1 MKSTSKG
8 VVARQKPLVTTKLRP
23 PRNRGALLQRPKL
36 IDALRQTLSRK
47 LAIIHGPAGFG
58 KTTLAAQWFEE
69 LRAKGITTAWLAID
83 AADNDINRFLAYL
96 VESIRDAAS
105 ELGDGLRE
113 VIEANPRS
121 GVDFVLDSLVADFSI
136 HDKDIVLFL
145 DDWHLINEGP
155 VHDALQLLLTRSP
168 ANLHVVVASR
178 TRLKLALTRL
188 RVQGELIEIDAAN
201 LRFDLEESKTY
212 LSDTKGIELRSED
225 LLALWRSTE
234 GWAAALQL
242 ASLSLRGTDVHE
254 RVLSW
259 ASGTATDIGEYLSEN
274 VVSKLPPELVDFMV
288 KTSILGRMSGELCEA
303 VTGRADS
310 AAILDDLE
318 SQELFLLPLDED
330 RQWFRYHHMFARFLQ
345 RRLKKAHPEAIPPLH
360 LAASNWF
367 GNHGQTLEA
376 VEHALLAGSTERAAD
391 LVERDAMPLVE
402 HSYMSSLLNL
412 VNKLPRTALFDRP
425 RLQMAIAWAN
435 CLTHRPQESSE
446 ALWHVERVAPT
457 LNERSRRVLLGEA
470 NVVRAC
476 TMVYGDQIAAVDTL
490 VKPCL
495 DNAEGFQPWSVGVA
509 ANILAYRYI
518 HTCQFSKVGDLLQW
532 ARSYQDRANGLFS
545 GVYGRCFEGIS
556 ASRAGNLEVAR
567 HLFADALKV
576 AENTAGRQS
585 NAARLAGALLGQ
597 LYYDENNLGEAE
609 RLLNE
614 SRFLGFEGGV
624 VDFYLATYL
633 SGCRLKL
640 LKGCETEAL
649 ALLQEGED
657 TAQALSLE
665 RLAVALACE
674 RVRVKLLGGDI
685 RGAEQTLGDV
695 DAKRAFADAASG
707 PGVEIE
713 AHVNMAKARLLC
725 ARGSP
730 ALAIRVLREQIASA
744 ATRGWKQLEWQVRI
758 LLSIA
763 MEQHGQTVEA
773 EQLLL
778 STINEAVPRGMVRP
792 FLDEGQRLIGI
803 LDRVRDKARRKSG
816 VEADQLRFNATAQR
830 LLTTSR
836 HPEHGVT
843 GLAGA
848 RAHVAELTGRE
859 AEVLKLVDQGRSN
872 KEIARTLSI
881 SVDTVKWYL
890 KNIFIKL
897 GVSTRTQA
905 MNEARRM
912 NLFGTGDV
920 PTAADSKE
928 GPRQRPSPAV
938 SAAAF
943 SDRQSRPE
951 A

>member
-1 MKSTSKG
+1 MRTSAKG
-8 VVARQKPLVTTKLRP
+8 VAARQKPLVITKLRP
-23 PRNRGALLQRPKL
+23 PRNRGSLIQRPKL
-36 IDALRQTLSRK
+36 IDALRQTLGRK
-47 LAIIHGPAGFG
+47 LAIIHGPAGYG

-69 LRAKGITTAWLAID
+69 LRASGVTTSWLAID

-96 VESIRDAAS
+96 VESIRDAAP
-105 ELGDGLRE
+105 ELGEGLRD

-136 HDKDIVLFL
+136 HDGEVVLFI

-168 ANLHVVVASR
+168 ANLHIVVASR
-178 TRLKLALTRL
+178 TRLKLALTKL
-188 RVQGELIEIDAAN
+188 RVQGELVEIDAAD
-201 LRFDLEESKTY
+201 LRFDLEESKAY
-212 LSDTKGIELRSED
+212 ILDAKGIELRSDD
-225 LLALWRSTE
+225 LMALWRSTE

-242 ASLSLRGTDVHE
+242 ASLSLRGSDVQE
-254 RVLSW
+254 RIACW
-259 ASGTATDIGEYLSEN
+259 TSGTATDIGEYLSEN
-274 VVSKLPPELVDFMV
+274 VVSKLPAELVDFMV
-288 KTSILGRMSGELCEA
+288 KTSILERLSGELCEA
-303 VTGRADS
+303 LTGRSDS
-310 AAILDDLE
+310 AAMLDALE
-318 SQELFLLPLDED
+318 SQELFLLPLDEE

-345 RRLKKAHPEAIPPLH
+345 RRLKKAHPESLAALH
-360 LAASNWF
+360 LAASNWL
-367 GNHGQTLEA
+367 GSHGQTLEA
-376 VEHALLAGSTERAAD
+376 VEHALLAGNTEHAAD

-435 CLTHRPQESSE
+435 CLTHRPQESTE

-457 LNERSRRVLLGEA
+457 LDQRQRALLLGEA

-476 TMVYGDQIAAVDTL
+476 TAVYGDQIAAVESM

-495 DNAEGFQPWSVGVA
+495 DHSAEFQPWSVGVA

-518 HTCQFSKVGDLLQW
+518 HTCQLSKVGDLLQW
-532 ARSYQDRANGLFS
+532 ARSYQDRAQGLFS
-545 GVYGRCFEGIS
+545 GVYGRCFEGL
-556 ASRAGNLEVAR
+556 AAYRAGNFEIAK

-576 AENTAGRQS
+576 AESTAGRQS

-597 LYYDENNLGEAE
+597 LYYDENNLAEAE

-633 SGCRLKL
+633 CSCRLML
-640 LKGCETEAL
+640 QKGGEAEAL

-665 RLAVALACE
+665 RLAAALACE

-695 DAKRAFADAASG
+695 EARRPSADGISG
-707 PGVEIE
+707 PGDEIQ
-713 AHVNMAKARLLC
+713 AHINMAKARLLC

-730 ALAIRVLREQIASA
+730 ALAIRILREQIAA
-744 ATRGWKQLEWQVRI
+744 AAASGWKQLEWRARI
-758 LLSIA
+758 LLATA
-763 MEQHGQTVEA
+763 MEQHGQALEA

-778 STINEAVPRGMVRP
+778 ATINEAVPRGMVRP
-792 FLDEGQRLIGI
+792 FLDEGQRLVGI
-803 LDRVRDKARRKSG
+803 LDRVRDKARRKTG
-816 VEADQLRFNATAQR
+816 VDIDQLRFNAIAQR
-830 LLTTSR
+830 LLTISR
-836 HPEHGVT
+836 HPEHGI
-843 GLAGA
+843 AGA
-848 RAHVAELTGRE
+848 ATSRAHIAKLTARE
-859 AEVLKLVDQGRSN
+859 AEILKLVDQGRSN

-912 NLFGTGDV
+912 NIFGTG
-920 PTAADSKE
+920 
-928 GPRQRPSPAV
+928 
-938 SAAAF
+938 SAAAK
-943 SDRQSRPE
+943 